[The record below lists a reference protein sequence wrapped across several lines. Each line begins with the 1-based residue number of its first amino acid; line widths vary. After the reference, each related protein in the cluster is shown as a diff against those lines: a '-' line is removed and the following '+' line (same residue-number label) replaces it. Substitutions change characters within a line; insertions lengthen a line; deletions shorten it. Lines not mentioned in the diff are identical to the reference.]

1 MHYWYSNQV
10 TIPGEATI
18 PDDVAQTDVTCIHQV
33 WGENESFHEMIQSL
47 VNVLP
52 PRQDTTIMKR
62 SFPGMLLEPLQLQVL
77 VELWADGPR

>member
-33 WGENESFHEMIQSL
+33 WGENKSFHEMIQSL
-47 VNVLP
+47 VN
-52 PRQDTTIMKR
+52 
-62 SFPGMLLEPLQLQVL
+62 
-77 VELWADGPR
+77 